1 MRKFKIGFDID
12 DVLLHTYP
20 ALHEVCVR
28 EGINGDCTSPTTWS
42 PFEEYG
48 CDRETWVNA
57 LNKAAREGYLY
68 RDIPPDEDA
77 LRAMRELYFD
87 GHEIHLI
94 TSRGFLG
101 EAEIIAEH
109 TEGWLIEYG
118 VPHHSLSYSRT
129 KGIDAVRLDL
139 DFFIDD
145 NEKNWREVARAL
157 ASRREFPDPI
167 ITGSFL
173 LDRPWNR
180 EASTF
185 PQERV
190 RSVRQFA
197 DIIQEAAHRE
207 H

>member
-1 MRKFKIGFDID
+1 MVTRFKVGFDID

-28 EGINGDCTSPTTWS
+28 EGLTNGVSPSTWS
-42 PFEEYG
+42 PYEEYG
-48 CDRETWVNA
+48 CARDEWVAA

-68 RDIPPDEDA
+68 KNIPPDEDA

-94 TSRGFLG
+94 TARGFLG
-101 EAEIIAEH
+101 EPEIIAEH
-109 TEGWLIEYG
+109 TEGWLIEYA

-129 KGIDAVRLDL
+129 KGLDSVRLGL

-145 NEKNWREVARAL
+145 NVKNWAEVQQTART
-157 ASRREFPDPI
+157 ASY
-167 ITGSFL
+167 L
-173 LDRPWNR
+173 LDRPWNTNVL
-180 EASTF
+180 ADSLGL
-185 PQERV
+185 RV
-190 RSVRQFA
+190 QSVRAFV
-197 DIIQEAAHRE
+197 DIIKEAADRE